1 MALGRA
7 EDMDGLT
14 PAENDHAPCAILT
27 AKLYQFSGV
36 PVILYARRKFFSIEF
51 FLTFR

>member
-27 AKLYQFSGV
+27 AGLYRFSGV
-36 PVILYARRKFFSIEF
+36 
-51 FLTFR
+51 LTIHPAEQDESQYR